1 MFMASFNCNVSIKV
15 GNRAKTSFWDDDWIG
30 NRPLKET
37 FPDLFNLVQHPQA
50 TVAEIWSLQGWNVNF
65 INDWE
70 GYQSA
75 KFLKLLESSKGT
87 IEYLWNKMTD
97 QDRKEITEESIM

>member
-1 MFMASFNCNVSIKV
+1 MEVHKMFMASFNCNVSIKV

-70 GYQSA
+70 GY
-75 KFLKLLESSKGT
+75 
-87 IEYLWNKMTD
+87 
-97 QDRKEITEESIM
+97 